1 MGTTYGYCRV
11 STARQKLN
19 RQIDN
24 IKNVDP
30 NAVILSEK
38 YTGTTQDRPVWQR
51 LMKMVKPGDTII
63 FDDVSRMSRT
73 ASEGFADYQR
83 LYQDRV
89 NLVFCKQR
97 HLDTDCF
104 RQSVENFV
112 SLTGTDVDLILE
124 GVNKYMFRI
133 AERQIEIAFEQSES
147 EVDML
152 HKRISEGLKQAQAEG
167 KQIGRKEGSTYTT
180 KKSIAAKEAIKKYS
194 VDFNGSLK
202 DVEVI
207 KLVGISKNSYYKYK
221 KELIEER

>member
-1 MGTTYGYCRV
+1 M
-11 STARQKLN
+11 
-19 RQIDN
+19 
-24 IKNVDP
+24 
-30 NAVILSEK
+30 
-38 YTGTTQDRPVWQR
+38 
-51 LMKMVKPGDTII
+51 
-63 FDDVSRMSRT
+63 
-73 ASEGFADYQR
+73 
-83 LYQDRV
+83 
-89 NLVFCKQR
+89 
-97 HLDTDCF
+97 
-104 RQSVENFV
+104 
-112 SLTGTDVDLILE
+112 DLILE